1 MESIYQTLSDIG
13 IQEEDLPQQ
22 IQNQIDQLD
31 TRTET
36 FNELLDQLESDGL
49 SEDEINAQTSEEDD
63 NLAEIEEGIVEAILA
78 WHDSIAN
85 QRQSQPQYYN
95 QGGGVPQN
103 LGKQP
108 QKDKKGGDGWFLFGA
123 FALVV
128 TLGAVNMFKKS

>member
-1 MESIYQTLSDIG
+1 MESIYHALATIG
-13 IQEEDLPQQ
+13 IEEEDLPQQ
-22 IQNQIDQLD
+22 IQNQINDLD

-36 FNELLDQLESDGL
+36 FNELLDQLESEGL

-63 NLAEIEEGIVEAILA
+63 NLAEIEEGIVEAIHA

-85 QRQSQPQYYN
+85 QRQPQSQHYN

-108 QKDKKGGDGWFLFGA
+108 QRDKKGGDGWFLFGA